1 MDGCDGILLL
11 CRVEYITD
19 SLVSVKKLIASHLFL
34 SDSPD
39 ASDKA
44 DGVPNARRQGRRRG
58 VVGRQRGGR
67 PRGVGRCPSP
77 SPCPL
82 APLARASS
90 IPHRLRLP
98 NPCTNDRRSA
108 VARCC
113 RRQPR
118 VRSLRHQAKSYRTGT
133 VRHGGRPLPVR
144 DTSIASSPRP
154 R

>member
-1 MDGCDGILLL
+1 MDGRDSILLL
-11 CRVEYITD
+11 CLVEYITD

-39 ASDKA
+39 
-44 DGVPNARRQGRRRG
+44 ARRQGRRRG

-82 APLARASS
+82 APLARANS
-90 IPHRLRLP
+90 IPHRLHLP

-118 VRSLRHQAKSYRTGT
+118 VRSLRHQAKTYRTGT

>member
-1 MDGCDGILLL
+1 MDGCDSILLL

-19 SLVSVKKLIASHLFL
+19 PLVSVKKKLIASHLFL

-39 ASDKA
+39 
-44 DGVPNARRQGRRRG
+44 ARRQGRRRG

-67 PRGVGRCPSP
+67 PRGGGRCPSP

-82 APLARASS
+82 APPARASS

-98 NPCTNDRRSA
+98 NPCANDRRSA

-144 DTSIASSPRP
+144 DTSVASSSRP